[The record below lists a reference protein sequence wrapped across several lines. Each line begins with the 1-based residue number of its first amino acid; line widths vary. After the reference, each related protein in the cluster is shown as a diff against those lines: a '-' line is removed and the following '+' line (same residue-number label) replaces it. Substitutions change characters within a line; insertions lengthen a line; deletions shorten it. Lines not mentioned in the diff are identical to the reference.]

1 VKDPDNPG
9 RYHVIDRGFPP
20 TFQREFA
27 LKAFPAVLSM
37 CMNLDG
43 EVFFWP
49 CETESDT
56 AS

>member
-9 RYHVIDRGFPP
+9 RYHVIDRGFLP